1 METIAEQA
9 EKHKLFSTDLI
20 EKFKELSEL
29 INEILP
35 DDMLKNLQSLD
46 QSLENIDLNSLKD
59 ILKDLSQN
67 MDEIENGLD
76 RYLEIFKRLQG
87 RAKT

>member
-1 METIAEQA
+1 MEETLDEIKNLEETANKMETIAEQA

-35 DDMLKNLQSLD
+35 EDMLKNLQSKI
-46 QSLENIDLNSLKD
+46 SHLK
-59 ILKDLSQN
+59 I
-67 MDEIENGLD
+67 
-76 RYLEIFKRLQG
+76 
-87 RAKT
+87 